1 MSVVPAEALV
11 LKLQPP
17 KWLLGPVLGSLRA
30 ARASSPV
37 HRRVFICDDACGFGW
52 WLLCAERPLA
62 FSCLWGEKAVEQDQE
77 VAQHEDARQRA
88 LGALSL
94 GLRTEP
100 TALCVF

>member
-37 HRRVFICDDACGFGW
+37 PSALQCTVTSSSVMMHAGLVDSSSVLRDRLPFHVLGERKQWSRITKWHSMKMSVKGHFGF
-52 WLLCAERPLA
+52 
-62 FSCLWGEKAVEQDQE
+62 FSWG
-77 VAQHEDARQRA
+77 
-88 LGALSL
+88 
-94 GLRTEP
+94 
-100 TALCVF
+100 